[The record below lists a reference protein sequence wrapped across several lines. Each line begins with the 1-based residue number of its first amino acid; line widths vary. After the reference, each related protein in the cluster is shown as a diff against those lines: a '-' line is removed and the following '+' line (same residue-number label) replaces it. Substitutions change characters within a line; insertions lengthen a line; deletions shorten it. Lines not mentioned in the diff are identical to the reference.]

1 MVYTIEKKFF
11 LIAGRLYVKTEWLSR
26 LYERLWATLIA
37 IPFSHKVAV
46 KREKI
51 FLAYSCQLFIL
62 FARNKKAGTACRH
75 PFIGRKICNSWYLS
89 IAGIAS
95 AGCVY
100 THPQKIKN
108 FSMEKFCF
116 FDYRGEI
123 PLIPLA

>member
-1 MVYTIEKKFF
+1 M
-11 LIAGRLYVKTEWLSR
+11 KTEWLSR
-26 LYERLWATLIA
+26 LYERLWATLTA

-51 FLAYSCQLFIL
+51 FLAYSCQLFIS

-89 IAGIAS
+89 ITGIAS
-95 AGCVY
+95 TGCVY

-108 FSMEKFCF
+108 LSMEKFCF
-116 FDYRGEI
+116 FDYTGEI
-123 PLIPLA
+123 PLTPLE